1 MKKLIILLLT
11 LTLILGVLVSCNNK
25 RYLPVDDETTSKD
38 TNKSTQGESFGETNN
53 SDNVSEDTV
62 TVETLE
68 TIDGA
73 EASETTFDV
82 DTADPASRYNYT
94 LKKVGDQWYMAF
106 DSYVSDPSYQLSY
119 LYFET
124 DSMETI
130 KQAIFNNELDKSQ
143 KRIILTVCERDEIGI
158 PIPDILNPILPS
170 NVVVYQ
176 AFWERDQF
184 VVSFC
189 DVNFSF
195 AEGQID
201 GAMYDLDEA
210 GFIEKYNAAAEENI
224 YVSEDG
230 TKTIV
235 LLQVKN
241 QYIDEDYLYVKI
253 GDNYVYFKISGL
265 PDNPDKDLIMSFGFE
280 VLT

>member
-1 MKKLIILLLT
+1 MKKLILLLLT
-11 LTLILGVLVSCNNK
+11 LTLILGISASCQK
-25 RYLPVDDETTSKD
+25 RYLPTDDETSSSPSEDMSTDGQNTESTLKNDTSD
-38 TNKSTQGESFGETNN
+38 TVFESTLTETMEDISGETTGGNKYP
-53 SDNVSEDTV
+53 SE
-62 TVETLE
+62 
-68 TIDGA
+68 
-73 EASETTFDV
+73 
-82 DTADPASRYNYT
+82 YNYT

-241 QYIDEDYLYVKI
+241 QFPFPFLSL
-253 GDNYVYFKISGL
+253 NYHLQVLVSLHLIKKWMPQISL
-265 PDNPDKDLIMSFGFE
+265 LLFQE
-280 VLT
+280 L